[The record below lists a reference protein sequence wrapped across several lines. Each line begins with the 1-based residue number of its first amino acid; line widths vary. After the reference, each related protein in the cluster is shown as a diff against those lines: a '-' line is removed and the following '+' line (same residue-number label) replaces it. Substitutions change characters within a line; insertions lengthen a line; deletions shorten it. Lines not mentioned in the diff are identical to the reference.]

1 MTQLSLDPPRVGA
14 SPASTQPGS
23 GRQPAVGVLKAHNY
37 FRHEAFLFRGEDEFL
52 AGTVPFIRDALRAG
66 QTVMVAVISTHLR
79 LLRSAM
85 GSDAGLV
92 HYLDMAKIGHNP
104 ARIIPAWR
112 DFVAEHAAEGQPVC
126 GIGEPIWASRRP
138 AEVNECQ
145 LHEALLNFAIEPH
158 TPVRLLCPYDVEA
171 LTPDIITEAQR
182 THPVMLESQD
192 HQRSTLYSGWRHVE
206 TLFETALPTFE
217 GVASHRAFG
226 RQDLRALRE
235 DVTNHALRADL
246 SPARSADLG
255 LGVYEVAANSV
266 KHGSVERV
274 LRVWAEPDSLVCEIH
289 DHGRI
294 TDPMIGRTRPARD
307 HEKGR
312 GLWIANHL
320 CDLVQLRSG
329 PGGTTV
335 RVHTW
340 L

>member
-217 GVASHRAFG
+217 GVASHRACAPIFHP
-226 RQDLRALRE
+226 RAAPISAWACTRWRPT
-235 DVTNHALRADL
+235 VSSTARWKGSYGSGPNPTHWC
-246 SPARSADLG
+246 ARS
-255 LGVYEVAANSV
+255 
-266 KHGSVERV
+266 
-274 LRVWAEPDSLVCEIH
+274 
-289 DHGRI
+289 
-294 TDPMIGRTRPARD
+294 M
-307 HEKGR
+307 
-312 GLWIANHL
+312 
-320 CDLVQLRSG
+320 
-329 PGGTTV
+329 TTV
-335 RVHTW
+335 ASPIR
-340 L
+340 